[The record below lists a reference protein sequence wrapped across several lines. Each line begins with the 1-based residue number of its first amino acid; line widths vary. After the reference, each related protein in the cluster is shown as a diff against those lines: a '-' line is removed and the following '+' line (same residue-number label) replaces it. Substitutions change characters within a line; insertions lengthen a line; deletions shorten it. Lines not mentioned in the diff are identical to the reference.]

1 MHIWLD
7 TAQSLSYLLVVFVV
21 QLNVDYRVR
30 VQPTTANL
38 SKYAKLDAEIQQAA
52 QAAEAVAVRR
62 GDDDYRCA
70 GCGRR
75 LQIKQPGLLL

>member
-7 TAQSLSYLLVVFVV
+7 TGQSMLYLLVVFVV
-21 QLNVDYRVR
+21 LNADNRVR

-38 SKYAKLDAEIQQAA
+38 SKYAKLDAEIEKAA
-52 QAAEAVAVRR
+52 QAAEAVAVRQ
-62 GDDDYRCA
+62 GDDKCCCA

-75 LQIKQPGLLL
+75 LQIKQPGVLL